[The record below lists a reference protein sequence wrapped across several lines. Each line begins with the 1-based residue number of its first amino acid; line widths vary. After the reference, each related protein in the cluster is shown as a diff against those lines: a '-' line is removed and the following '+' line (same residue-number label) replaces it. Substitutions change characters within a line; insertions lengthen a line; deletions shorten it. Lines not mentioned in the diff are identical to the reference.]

1 MRDFNPPPPPSPE
14 LSEEGAKK
22 PWRKPQIRLV
32 RFGITLGAPR
42 VGTFAADEHPLGF
55 QEGTYDPNIS

>member
-1 MRDFNPPPPPSPE
+1 MLISPPPE

-32 RFGITLGAPR
+32 RFRTTLGAPR
-42 VGTFAADEHPLGF
+42 AGTFAAGEEDSTF
-55 QEGTYDPNIS
+55 KRGTYDPNIS